1 MVSTFSHVYFFFWEF
16 SSDSQ
21 SFWGVGR
28 DFFFLFFVTLC
39 FLSYSL
45 RILILLWM
53 YMYIYSFQLCGLALL
68 YRSSLPPLKVTTYQ
82 NPSNSNRQGKPLFEL
97 LARCPRDSQNN
108 LGCWDCPWLIPTN
121 WRLLKSPHSSD
132 TGFGGIELNWHGRIV
147 PEGSFSSMRRYKLP
161 KEKRNQ

>member
-16 SSDSQ
+16 CSDSQ
-21 SFWGVGR
+21 SFGGGAIFSS
-28 DFFFLFFVTLC
+28 FFCHSLFLELFIM
-39 FLSYSL
+39 YIKSL
-45 RILILLWM
+45 M
-53 YMYIYSFQLCGLALL
+53 DVYVYIYSFQLCGLALL
-68 YRSSLPPLKVTTYQ
+68 YRSSLPPLKVTAYQ

-97 LARCPRDSQNN
+97 LVRCPRDSQNN

-121 WRLLKSPHSSD
+121 WRLLKLPHTSD

-147 PEGSFSSMRRYKLP
+147 PESSFSSMRRYKLP